1 MIRLKATLE
10 RLQAIQC
17 EGDKEEEGAKV
28 KMVKAA
34 IREFITKSYQSG
46 NTQEH
51 VEQSMQDLHKM
62 FFIHDPA
69 IHQWAQERA
78 AETYSQSLPMSH
90 SPMGAG
96 EAQAQPSV
104 SDETHPLFSKDTVY
118 HASICS
124 LAVNDVKECDPG
136 NYQKFFQKNPMI
148 RGHDFQEVSIS
159 RSKKDRYLIARQGES
174 TIYIAFQSE
183 PSIQQWPNLFR
194 SFSEGRSGVVGVF
207 IWQLCTT
214 FILQG

>member
-17 EGDKEEEGAKV
+17 EGDKEEEGKAN
-28 KMVKAA
+28 MVKAA
-34 IREFITKSYQSG
+34 IREFISKSYQSG

-51 VEQSMQDLHKM
+51 VEQSMQDLHKL

-69 IHQWAQERA
+69 IHQWAQGLT

-90 SPMGAG
+90 SPMGAS
-96 EAQAQPSV
+96 EAQPQPN
-104 SDETHPLFSKDTVY
+104 EEEIHPLFSKDTVY
-118 HASICS
+118 HAGICC

-136 NYQKFFQKNPMI
+136 NYQKFFQKNPAI
-148 RGHDFQEVSIS
+148 SGHDFQQVSIS

-174 TIYIAFQSE
+174 TVYIAFQSE
-183 PSIQQWPNLFR
+183 PCIQQWPNLFR
-194 SFSEGRSGVVGVF
+194 SFSEGRPGVVGVF
-207 IWQLCTT
+207 IWQLHTM